1 MRSDDLAKRLLATF
15 VEELDEQLAVLNTDL
30 LALERE
36 PGDVER
42 LRSVFRVAHT
52 LKGASRAAGIG
63 AIEDLCHALEGALA
77 NARDGRV
84 PLTPAQ
90 LSLGFSAAD
99 ALADASTQLRSGE
112 TIPASAFASLVSSI
126 RNQTP
131 LPGASSSRRPPAATP
146 VGGSPAPPAPS
157 TLVPAAAAAPP
168 DAGPAETAKPDS
180 GVIDARAVPASG
192 GRESTEQVRVA
203 ARQLDGLVAAAGE
216 LLGISASLAER
227 PPEVETLRNTV
238 ARWRSRWKKGFGT
251 RRRAPASMS
260 NAQGESIAEEIDR
273 SMLELARDLA
283 TLSRRIASD
292 AHAAEIT
299 SARLIDASRR
309 LRQRPFAEATEP
321 LARTARD
328 VATRLG
334 KDVRLVVTG
343 QDVVADRI
351 VLEALRE
358 PLLHLVRNAIDHGV
372 EMPADRVQ
380 RGKPA
385 TATIEVTAVLR
396 GDAIHVTVSDDG
408 AGLDIKGIRAAIAR
422 RGGRAPETDRDA
434 ALSLFGG
441 NLSTRR
447 VATEISGRG
456 VGLDIVRAAIEAIGG
471 TVDVQWIAGKGTR
484 FMLDAPLSVATMRL
498 LLVCVDNHHYAIPT
512 AFVDRVARVGGDA
525 VSRVDGKVVLID
537 GRNPI
542 PVVSL
547 ARLLGPPLTDRPVG
561 DTFSVAR
568 LAVGSRRV
576 AVVVDE
582 LVEEREL
589 AVRPIDFAADAAE
602 RYVGAALLRDGA
614 VAPVLHVAGLLDA
627 ALASGGT
634 RSGVTMAAT
643 AKRRRVR
650 VLVSD
655 DSITTRTL
663 EQSLL
668 SAAGYEVTTAVDG
681 ADAWRVVQAG
691 GIDLVVTDVEMP
703 RMTGIELCEQ
713 IRASQA
719 FATLPVILVTSLDLP
734 EQRMRGMEAG
744 ADAYITKSSFDQD
757 TLLDTVRQLLGTDA

>member
-15 VEELDEQLAVLNTDL
+15 VEELDEQLSVLNTDL

-36 PGDVER
+36 PGDAEG

-99 ALADASTQLRSGE
+99 ALASASTQLRSGE

-131 LPGASSSRRPPAATP
+131 LPSTPSSRRVTAASPASTP
-146 VGGSPAPPAPS
+146 MPTAPAVAHAASSPAP
-157 TLVPAAAAAPP
+157 AAAHSE
-168 DAGPAETAKPDS
+168 PAKGDN
-180 GVIDARAVPASG
+180 GVIDARAAPASG

-216 LLGISASLAER
+216 LLGISASLADR
-227 PPEVETLRNTV
+227 PPEVAALRDAV
-238 ARWRSRWKKGFGT
+238 SRWRSRWKKGLA
-251 RRRAPASMS
+251 RRREAPA
-260 NAQGESIAEEIDR
+260 AIAGPHAESIAEEIDR
-273 SMLELARDLA
+273 SMQELTRDLA
-283 TLSRRIASD
+283 ALSRRIASD

-321 LARTARD
+321 LPRTARD
-328 VATRLG
+328 IAARLG

-372 EMPADRVQ
+372 ETPADRE
-380 RGKPA
+380 RKGKPR
-385 TATIEVTAVLR
+385 TATIEVSATLR
-396 GDAIHVTVSDDG
+396 GDAIHVSVADDG
-408 AGLDIKGIRAAIAR
+408 TGLDITAIRAAIAR
-422 RGGRAPETDRDA
+422 RGGRVPETDRDA
-434 ALSLFGG
+434 ALSLFSG

-447 VATEISGRG
+447 EATEISGRG
-456 VGLDIVRAAIEAIGG
+456 VGLDIVRAAVEAIGG
-471 TVDVQWIAGKGTR
+471 TVDVQWVAGGGTT
-484 FMLDAPLSVATMRL
+484 FILDAPLSVATMRL

-512 AFVDRVARVGGDA
+512 AFVDRVARVGGDTVA
-525 VSRVDGKVVLID
+525 RVDGRVVLID
-537 GRNPI
+537 GTNPI

-561 DTFSVAR
+561 DSFPIAQLVI
-568 LAVGSRRV
+568 GNRRI

-589 AVRPIDFAADAAE
+589 AVRPIDFAGDAGA

-614 VAPVLHVAGLLDA
+614 VAPVIHVAALVDA
-627 ALASGGT
+627 ALATGGT
-634 RSGVTMAAT
+634 RSGVTMVAT
-643 AKRRRVR
+643 AKRRRAH

-719 FATLPVILVTSLDLP
+719 FAALPVILVTSLDLP

-757 TLLDTVRQLLGTDA
+757 TLLDTVRQLLGTET